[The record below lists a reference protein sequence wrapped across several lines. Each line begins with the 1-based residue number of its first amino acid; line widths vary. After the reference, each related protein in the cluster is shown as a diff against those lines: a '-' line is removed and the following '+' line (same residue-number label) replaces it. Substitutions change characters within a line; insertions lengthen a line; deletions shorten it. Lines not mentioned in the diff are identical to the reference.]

1 MRVPWG
7 EGNGDGGVSARGSCQ
22 GGGCTAPRP
31 CPGFPLSRERRWGR
45 WREGFVSGWGMHRP
59 APLPWIPAFAGTTM
73 GALARGVRVRVGDA
87 PPRAPALDSR
97 FRGNDDGGVG
107 ARGSCQGGGCT
118 APRPCPGFPLS
129 RERRWGSW
137 REGFVSGWGMHR
149 PAPLPWIPAFAGTTM
164 GALARGVRSG
174 WGMHRPAPLPWIP
187 AFAGTTM
194 GDAEGFVSGWGRTG
208 PCPGFPLSRERRWG
222 RLRRGS
228 GWGMQAAPEDGP
240 GNDRGAPFDR
250 LRANGCGFGKGA
262 CRGVAGSREGPL
274 RTGPSRASGRAQGE
288 RIWGARGMRWDLSGL
303 LGCGIIARAA
313 SWVFGARLCMRAREE
328 GAPPQANSRRHL
340 PFFPIGMAG
349 HGAQRCCRPRARR
362 DDERCQIPHPHGTA
376 YPLPRPRGMRRTG
389 SGRRVGSQ
397 LLTRRS
403 PRPAQLRLS
412 RHRGPTATSP
422 PA

>member
-1 MRVPWG
+1 
-7 EGNGDGGVSARGSCQ
+7 
-22 GGGCTAPRP
+22 
-31 CPGFPLSRERRWGR
+31 
-45 WREGFVSGWGMHRP
+45 
-59 APLPWIPAFAGTTM
+59 M

-107 ARGSCQGGGCT
+107 ARARGFVSGWGMHRPAPLPWIPAFAGTTMGELARGVRVRVGDAPPRAPALDSRFRGNDDGGVSARGSCQGGGCT

-129 RERRWGSW
+129 RERRWGNAD
-137 REGFVSGWGMHR
+137 SGSAPAVAFRGEMGTGR
-149 PAPLPWIPAFAGTTM
+149 PP
-164 GALARGVRSG
+164 
-174 WGMHRPAPLPWIP
+174 
-187 AFAGTTM
+187 
-194 GDAEGFVSGWGRTG
+194 
-208 PCPGFPLSRERRWG
+208 
-222 RLRRGS
+222 
-228 GWGMQAAPEDGP
+228 
-240 GNDRGAPFDR
+240 
-250 LRANGCGFGKGA
+250 
-262 CRGVAGSREGPL
+262 
-274 RTGPSRASGRAQGE
+274 SGRAQGE
-288 RIWGARGMRWDLSGL
+288 RIWGARGLRWDLSGL
-303 LGCGIIARAA
+303 LGCGIIARVA

-349 HGAQRCCRPRARR
+349 RGAQRCCRPRARR

-389 SGRRVGSQ
+389 RRRVGSQ

-403 PRPAQLRLS
+403 PRPARLRLS

>member
-22 GGGCTAPRP
+22 GGECTAPRP
-31 CPGFPLSRERRWGR
+31 CPRFPLSRERRWGR

-97 FRGNDDGGVG
+97 FRGNDDGGVS

-129 RERRWGSW
+129 RERRWGRW
-137 REGFVSGWGMHR
+137 REGLVSGWGMHR

-164 GALARGVRSG
+164 GALARGVRVRVWDAPPRAPALDSRFRGNDDGGISARGSCQGGGCTAPRPCPGFPLSRERRWGRWREGFVSG

-194 GDAEGFVSGWGRTG
+194 GE
-208 PCPGFPLSRERRWG
+208 
-222 RLRRGS
+222 
-228 GWGMQAAPEDGP
+228 
-240 GNDRGAPFDR
+240 
-250 LRANGCGFGKGA
+250 CGFGKRT
-262 CRGVAGSREGPL
+262 CRGVAGSGDGKAAL

-288 RIWGARGMRWDLSGL
+288 GIWGARGMRWDLSGL

-313 SWVFGARLCMRAREE
+313 SWVFGARLCMRASGGGRT
-328 GAPPQANSRRHL
+328 
-340 PFFPIGMAG
+340 
-349 HGAQRCCRPRARR
+349 
-362 DDERCQIPHPHGTA
+362 TA
-376 YPLPRPRGMRRTG
+376 
-389 SGRRVGSQ
+389 S
-397 LLTRRS
+397 
-403 PRPAQLRLS
+403 
-412 RHRGPTATSP
+412 
-422 PA
+422 

>member
-1 MRVPWG
+1 MGALARGVRVRVGDAPPRAPALDSRFR
-7 EGNGDGGVSARGSCQ
+7 GNDDGGVGARGSCQ

-164 GALARGVRSG
+164 G
-174 WGMHRPAPLPWIP
+174 
-187 AFAGTTM
+187 
-194 GDAEGFVSGWGRTG
+194 E
-208 PCPGFPLSRERRWG
+208 
-222 RLRRGS
+222 
-228 GWGMQAAPEDGP
+228 
-240 GNDRGAPFDR
+240 
-250 LRANGCGFGKGA
+250 CGFGKRLPWRF
-262 CRGVAGSREGPL
+262 RGNDVGECGFGKAL
-274 RTGPSRASGRAQGE
+274 TGPSTGSGRT
-288 RIWGARGMRWDLSGL
+288 DSG
-303 LGCGIIARAA
+303 
-313 SWVFGARLCMRAREE
+313 RED
-328 GAPPQANSRRHL
+328 G
-340 PFFPIGMAG
+340 PF
-349 HGAQRCCRPRARR
+349 
-362 DDERCQIPHPHGTA
+362 ES
-376 YPLPRPRGMRRTG
+376 LRTG
-389 SGRRVGSQ
+389 SGRRDLGSARHAMGFERPSGLWHHCQGSVVGVWGST
-397 LLTRRS
+397 LYAREGGGR
-403 PRPAQLRLS
+403 A
-412 RHRGPTATSP
+412 TAS
-422 PA
+422 